1 MKGLRRARTTT
12 AQRGLHCP
20 NRAAGASTSNRQ
32 STFCR
37 GGAPQGW
44 QARERRGGRR
54 RRKTERLKE
63 GGETPPFESP
73 LWGYHRATAN
83 QRLQEDAVR
92 GRQRRGRVAAG
103 ARRPGARQFW
113 ILGAPKGTISRSF
126 VVPPSASRATGGM
139 GIITDLNFNRIRTHQ
154 SAQKISGE
162 RPDANR
168 VPGMW
173 GGRNNADVDAFAS
186 TCVGKSL

>member
-1 MKGLRRARTTT
+1 MSAHLLPEVGVVVLERTLARGVSGGSCSETPVFPRPGIPTQTATVKGLRRARTTT

-37 GGAPQGW
+37 GGAPQGR
-44 QARERRGGRR
+44 QARERQGGRWR
-54 RRKTERLKE
+54 RATERLEE
-63 GGETPPFESP
+63 GGKTPPIESP
-73 LWGYHRATAN
+73 LWGYHRATGD

-113 ILGAPKGTISRSF
+113 VLGAPKGTISRSF
-126 VVPPSASRATGGM
+126 VVSSFGFPRYRRHGNY
-139 GIITDLNFNRIRTHQ
+139 LNCH
-154 SAQKISGE
+154 
-162 RPDANR
+162 
-168 VPGMW
+168 
-173 GGRNNADVDAFAS
+173 
-186 TCVGKSL
+186 